1 MENPYAAPKSILPKH
16 ATGKLANPRPFKTA
30 NLYKRVGA
38 TILDAGLVYVFISFL
53 GNFVPIANQQAL
65 LYFVTLLCYLY
76 LMLAIKQKTIGQ
88 MIVRTKLISESTAD
102 AFPADTFPAD
112 TFPADT
118 FPADT
123 FPADTFPADTF
134 PADTFPADTFPTGT
148 PPDGVSTTKDRHLAA
163 INRPSL
169 AQVFMRISPTVVLTF
184 ASVFFGAAMTW
195 LSATMI
201 IGYLLLNRQHRHK
214 QTTTTLFDRFVGTRV
229 IIPPEND
236 GNYLFTDVP

>member
-38 TILDAGLVYVFISFL
+38 TILDVGLVYVFISFL

-76 LMLAIKQKTIGQ
+76 LMLAIKQKTVGQ

-102 AFPADTFPAD
+102 AFPADTY
-112 TFPADT
+112 
-118 FPADT
+118 
-123 FPADTFPADTF
+123 
-134 PADTFPADTFPTGT
+134 PTGT